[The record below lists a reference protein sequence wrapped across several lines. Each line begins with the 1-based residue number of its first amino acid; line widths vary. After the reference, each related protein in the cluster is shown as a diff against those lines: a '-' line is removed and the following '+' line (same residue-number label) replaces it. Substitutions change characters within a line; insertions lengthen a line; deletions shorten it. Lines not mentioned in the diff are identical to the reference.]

1 MATKEAKVLDEEG
14 VAGLVLEAF
23 PSHSVLVFCD
33 SKKRCENV
41 AGLLVNVIQLDL
53 EVVEKV
59 REVKQKERSAL
70 LASISSLTS
79 GFICP
84 TLQRTIPFGIAYHH
98 SGLTADE
105 RKVIEEGFLE
115 GSLGVLACTSTLA
128 AGVNLPARRVIL
140 RSPFMGR
147 NLLTHGQYK
156 QMVGRAGR
164 AGLDTFGESFLM
176 LKETGRV
183 KTIANDVVASPV
195 EHCIS
200 SLHNSEGRGLP
211 NLILNCLHLGLVTTP
226 GQVNQLLS
234 LSLLAAQGSK
244 LSVEVSKLAGAALQG
259 LLSRSLV
266 VPSEEGDAT
275 QQIVDSTTVIKPSRL
290 GRAVVAGNID
300 LGWTEQLYR
309 DLKDARPGLA
319 VDTSLHLLFL
329 ITPYDLADQV
339 FYDPATFHHIFL
351 ALKPAEVAVCRGLGV
366 TECVMVKLLCGG
378 SIKKALKPILSRLYC
393 ALILLALWQADPVHE
408 VAQRFQVDLPSVPY
422 ISILCPLIPSC
433 KEQIPVC

>member
-1 MATKEAKVLDEEG
+1 MIHITFFCSRFVFTRKTEVATKEAKALDEEG

-23 PSHSVLVFCD
+23 PAHSVLVFCD

-41 AGLLVNVIQLDL
+41 AGLLVNVIQLDI
-53 EVVEKV
+53 EAVERM
-59 REVKQKERSAL
+59 REVKQKERLAL
-70 LASISSLTS
+70 LANISALTS
-79 GFICP
+79 GFVCP
-84 TLQRTIPFGIAYHH
+84 ILRRTIPFGIAYHH

-176 LKETGRV
+176 LKDSPKV
-183 KTIANDVVASPV
+183 QNIAEEVVAATV

-234 LSLLAAQGSK
+234 LSLLAAQASK

-259 LLSRSLV
+259 LLSRGLV
-266 VPSEEGDAT
+266 VPLWG
-275 QQIVDSTTVIKPSRL
+275 
-290 GRAVVAGNID
+290 GRCH
-300 LGWTEQLYR
+300 
-309 DLKDARPGLA
+309 P
-319 VDTSLHLLFL
+319 
-329 ITPYDLADQV
+329 AD
-339 FYDPATFHHIFL
+339 
-351 ALKPAEVAVCRGLGV
+351 C
-366 TECVMVKLLCGG
+366 
-378 SIKKALKPILSRLYC
+378 
-393 ALILLALWQADPVHE
+393 
-408 VAQRFQVDLPSVPY
+408 
-422 ISILCPLIPSC
+422 
-433 KEQIPVC
+433 